1 MQKGHGMIEYP
12 KRGEIYLVNLPSKPK
27 DIKNRPALVV
37 SLNIRNKL
45 ANDIIV
51 VPLSTNL
58 RPSPTHVLL
67 QEGEGGLSKVS
78 MSKCEQITTI
88 DKLLLIRGPFA
99 GKISNEKMK
108 EIEKAAMIAI
118 GVI

>member
-1 MQKGHGMIEYP
+1 MIEYP
-12 KRGEIYLVNLPSKPK
+12 KRGEVYLVNLPAKPK

-37 SLNIRNKL
+37 SLDIRNKL

-51 VPLSTNL
+51 VPLSTTL

-67 QEGEGGLSKVS
+67 QEGEGGLSKAS
-78 MSKCEQITTI
+78 MAKCEQITTI
-88 DKLLLIRGPFA
+88 DKFLLIRGPFA
-99 GKISNEKMK
+99 GKISNEKMS
-108 EIEKAAMIAI
+108 EIEKAITIAI

>member
-1 MQKGHGMIEYP
+1 MTDYP

-37 SLNIRNKL
+37 SLDIRNKL
-45 ANDIIV
+45 ANDMIV

-58 RPSPTHVLL
+58 RSSPTHVLL
-67 QEGEGGLSKVS
+67 QEGEGGLSRAS
-78 MSKCEQITTI
+78 MSKCEQVTTI
-88 DKLLLIRGPFA
+88 DKSLLIKGPFS
-99 GKISNEKMK
+99 GKISDKKMN
-108 EIEKAAMIAI
+108 EIEKAIMIAI

>member
-1 MQKGHGMIEYP
+1 MIEYP
-12 KRGEIYLVNLPSKPK
+12 KRGEIYLVNLPSKPR

-37 SLNIRNKL
+37 SLDIRNKL

-67 QEGEGGLSKVS
+67 QKDEGGISKVS
-78 MSKCEQITTI
+78 MGKCEQVATI
-88 DKLLLIRGPFA
+88 DKTLLIRGPLA
-99 GKISNEKMK
+99 GRISDKKMK
-108 EIEKAAMIAI
+108 EIEKAIMIAI

>member
-1 MQKGHGMIEYP
+1 MIEYP

-37 SLNIRNKL
+37 SLDIRNKL

-58 RPSPTHVLL
+58 KQSPTHVLL
-67 QEGEGGLSKVS
+67 QEGESGLSKSS
-78 MSKCEQITTI
+78 MAKCEQVTTI
-88 DKLLLIRGPFA
+88 DKQLPVKGPFT
-99 GKISNEKMK
+99 GKISNEKIK

-118 GVI
+118 GII

>member
-1 MQKGHGMIEYP
+1 MIEYP

-37 SLNIRNKL
+37 SLDIRNKL
-45 ANDIIV
+45 ASDIIV

-67 QEGEGGLSKVS
+67 QEGEGGLSNAS
-78 MSKCEQITTI
+78 MAKCEQISTI
-88 DKLLLIRGPFA
+88 DKHLLIRGPFA
-99 GKISNEKMK
+99 GKIRKGKMK
-108 EIEKAAMIAI
+108 EIEKAIMIAI

>member
-1 MQKGHGMIEYP
+1 MIEYP
-12 KRGEIYLVNLPSKPK
+12 KRGEIYLINLPSKPK

-37 SLNIRNKL
+37 SLDIRNKL

-67 QEGEGGLSKVS
+67 QDGEGGLSKTS
-78 MSKCEQITTI
+78 MAKCEQVTTI
-88 DKLLLIRGPFA
+88 DKSLLLRGPFA
-99 GKISNEKMK
+99 GMISNEKMK
-108 EIEKAAMIAI
+108 GIEKAIMLAVGII
-118 GVI
+118 

>member
-1 MQKGHGMIEYP
+1 MTEYP

-37 SLNIRNKL
+37 SLDIRNKL

-51 VPLSTNL
+51 VPLSTTL
-58 RPSPTHVLL
+58 RPAPTHVLL
-67 QEGEGGLSKVS
+67 QEGEGGLSKAS
-78 MSKCEQITTI
+78 LAKCEQVTTM
-88 DKLLLIRGPFA
+88 DKSLLIRGPFA
-99 GKISNEKMK
+99 GKINDEKMK
-108 EIEKAAMIAI
+108 EIEKAIMIAL

>member
-1 MQKGHGMIEYP
+1 MIDYP

-37 SLNIRNKL
+37 SLDIRNKL

-67 QEGEGGLSKVS
+67 QEGESGLLKAS
-78 MSKCEQITTI
+78 MAKCEQVTTI
-88 DKLLLIRGPFA
+88 DKSLLIRGPFA
-99 GKISNEKMK
+99 GKISDQKIK
-108 EIEKAAMIAI
+108 EVEKAMMVAI
-118 GVI
+118 GII

>member
-1 MQKGHGMIEYP
+1 MIEYP

-37 SLNIRNKL
+37 SLDIRNEL
-45 ANDIIV
+45 ASDILV

-67 QEGEGGLSKVS
+67 QEGEGGLLKKS
-78 MSKCEQITTI
+78 MAKCEQITTI
-88 DKLLLIRGPFA
+88 DKSLLFKGPFA
-99 GKISNEKMK
+99 NRISEERMK
-108 EIEKAAMIAI
+108 EIEKAITIAI
-118 GVI
+118 GGI

>member
-1 MQKGHGMIEYP
+1 MIEYP
-12 KRGEIYLVNLPSKPK
+12 KRGEIYSVNLPSKPK
-27 DIKNRPALVV
+27 DVKNRPALVV
-37 SLNIRNKL
+37 SLDIRNKL

-67 QEGEGGLSKVS
+67 QEGEGGLLKAS
-78 MSKCEQITTI
+78 MVKCEQVTTI
-88 DKLLLIRGPFA
+88 DKSLLIRGPFA
-99 GKISNEKMK
+99 GRVSNEKIE
-108 EIEKAAMIAI
+108 EIEKSMMIAL

>member
-1 MQKGHGMIEYP
+1 MIENP

-37 SLNIRNKL
+37 SLDIRNRL

-51 VPLSTNL
+51 VPLSTTL
-58 RPSPTHVLL
+58 RPAPTHVLL
-67 QEGEGGLSKVS
+67 QEREGGLSKAS
-78 MSKCEQITTI
+78 MAKCEQVTTI
-88 DKLLLIRGPFA
+88 DKSLLIRGPFA
-99 GKISNEKMK
+99 RKISDEKMI
-108 EIEKAAMIAI
+108 EIERAIMIAI

>member
-1 MQKGHGMIEYP
+1 MIEYP
-12 KRGEIYLVNLPSKPK
+12 KRGEIFLVNLPSKPR
-27 DIKNRPALVV
+27 DVKNRPALVV
-37 SLNIRNKL
+37 SLDIRNKL

-67 QEGEGGLSKVS
+67 QEGEGGLSKAS
-78 MSKCEQITTI
+78 MAKCEQVTTI
-88 DKLLLIRGPFA
+88 DKSLLIRGPFA
-99 GKISNEKMK
+99 GKISDKKIK
-108 EIEKAAMIAI
+108 EIEKAIIVSI